1 MAPAPEGASTGERR
15 ARGAY
20 RRGALTRHLPC
31 ASSGQRSQRFGL
43 CDRTWLWAAQRSQI
57 MRIRQ
62 IATILLR
69 FRLARTL
76 APAVNAHIRTFAP
89 TPARNHAQ
97 EAFAG
102 TAPARLKFP
111 KSRRKPFRNRPWVHA
126 RQREDEAMR
135 RERVRQGSTRLEALR
150 GDRDEPVVRATVEF
164 RVVGQVEGRFHW
176 SCDHASTLRPVLT
189 EHIL

>member
-135 RERVRQGSTRLEALR
+135 RSGFGRAQPDWKPCGVIVTNPSFVRQWNSGWSDKWR
-150 GDRDEPVVRATVEF
+150 G
-164 RVVGQVEGRFHW
+164 
-176 SCDHASTLRPVLT
+176 ASTGPATTRARFGQS
-189 EHIL
+189 